1 MNNGPHSWRCWGLN
15 EARAGA
21 VWAVVGG
28 AAGGVGLEV
37 MRVTVNTAV
46 QKRMGVVGV
55 GVGVGV
61 EVVLVVAVGAAAVPV
76 SGR

>member
-15 EARAGA
+15 EARAEA
-21 VWAVVGG
+21 VQRR
-28 AAGGVGLEV
+28 
-37 MRVTVNTAV
+37 MRV
-46 QKRMGVVGV
+46 VV
-55 GVGVGV
+55 VGV

>member
-1 MNNGPHSWRCWGLN
+1 MVRQT
-15 EARAGA
+15 
-21 VWAVVGG
+21 
-28 AAGGVGLEV
+28 AGGVGLEV